1 MEQDTHDIHIPI
13 ESKDSTTVYAYTDS
27 DLAGDMATRK
37 SVSGVTIIF
46 GGTAVVYKT
55 ILQRTITLSSTEAE
69 FFAITETGKLVL
81 YIRHV
86 LSNLNKE
93 QTHQTGA

>member
-46 GGTAVVYKT
+46 GGAAVV
-55 ILQRTITLSSTEAE
+55 
-69 FFAITETGKLVL
+69 
-81 YIRHV
+81 
-86 LSNLNKE
+86 
-93 QTHQTGA
+93 